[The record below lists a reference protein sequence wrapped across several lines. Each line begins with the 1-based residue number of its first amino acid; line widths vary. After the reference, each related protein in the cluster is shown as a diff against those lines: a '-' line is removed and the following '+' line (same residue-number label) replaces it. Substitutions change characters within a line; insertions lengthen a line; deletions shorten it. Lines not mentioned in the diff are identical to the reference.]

1 MKTLEIN
8 NEKAVKDFHSKTLFT
23 MNYVAIPGFK
33 RGEHNMTV
41 KYHPSYVDSI
51 IELVVDYFGFTFT
64 LLQSGSRK
72 REICYARQVLMYLL
86 TKRTNLTLKKIGQL
100 LGGRDHTTIIHAKA
114 TIRDLMQTDEIIRD
128 EINDLLH
135 KL

>member
-1 MKTLEIN
+1 
-8 NEKAVKDFHSKTLFT
+8 
-23 MNYVAIPGFK
+23 MNYIAIPGFK

-41 KYHPSYVDSI
+41 KYHPSDVDSI
-51 IELVVDYFGFTFT
+51 IELVVDYFGFTFI

-72 REICYARQVLMYLL
+72 RAICYARQVLMYLL

-114 TIRDLMQTDEIIRD
+114 TIRDLMQTDERIRD